1 MTAVYFGSLCGAKAG
16 TVAGAIIG
24 TLMKGFGSGT
34 IAGAAGGLGTG
45 TVVGW
50 LSGVIFSIL
59 SLRKLIRIIKDRQKI
74 SIIKTPFP
82 YCPLCELKK

>member
-16 TVAGAIIG
+16 TVAGATIG
-24 TLMKGFGSGT
+24 TLMRGFGSGT
-34 IAGAAGGLGTG
+34 VAGAVGGFGTG

-50 LSGVIFSIL
+50 FSGVVFSIL

-74 SIIKTPFP
+74 CPMKAPFP
-82 YCPLCELKK
+82 YCPLCEAKK